1 MVTTYTERL
10 TPKPAVLIAAAVFGV
25 TLGLLGLAFSMAATL
40 AAIIIVGLSLPIALW
55 ALSPVVRVTEAGS
68 GPTGIELQCGR
79 AHIDLAHLGDT
90 EILSEEDLHDRIG
103 LKSSGRDFVCFS
115 PWVKTGVAIENIDET
130 DPISTW
136 VVCSRHPDRLSDALK
151 KHTPSR

>member
-10 TPKPAVLIAAAVFGV
+10 TPKPAVLIAAAIFGA
-25 TLGLLGLAFSMAATL
+25 TLGMLGLAFSIEATL
-40 AAIIIVGLSLPIALW
+40 VAILALGISLPAILW
-55 ALSPVVRVTEAGS
+55 ALAPVVRVKQAGD
-68 GPTGIELQCGR
+68 GPTGVELQCGR

-90 EILSEEDLHDRIG
+90 EILSEDDLHDRIG

-115 PWVKTGVAIENIDET
+115 PWVKTGVAVENVDET

-136 VVCSRHPDRLSDALK
+136 VVCTRHPGRLAEVLK